1 MGETDEASK
10 KNRRKRR
17 EEEEEEEEEKMHKE
31 YYEGKEVKMKYEE
44 VRFKG
49 GFGSLGPSLLNKSS
63 SDACKALLEV
73 KKRNLRKD

>member
-1 MGETDEASK
+1 MLNGSRELGETDEEQK
-10 KNRRKRR
+10 
-17 EEEEEEEEEKMHKE
+17 EEKKMHKE
-31 YYEGKEVKMKYEE
+31 DYEGKEVKMKCEE

>member
-1 MGETDEASK
+1 
-10 KNRRKRR
+10 
-17 EEEEEEEEEKMHKE
+17 MHKE
-31 YYEGKEVKMKYEE
+31 HCEGKEVEMKYEE